1 MNFPQIYKKP
11 RAKQRIEIMVDY
23 EMDPDGWFLKFVY
36 IENSTNKIAH
46 EHCVIESDIPNW
58 VSSIT
63 RDGWILQK

>member
-1 MNFPQIYKKP
+1 
-11 RAKQRIEIMVDY
+11 MVDY

-58 VSSIT
+58 ISSIT